1 MIWITIHDGF
11 IMAMINVIH
20 VLEFKKILVSL
31 STLDSNGCAY
41 KLEVE
46 LLEFQKSKKLM
57 FLYIIK

>member
-1 MIWITIHDGF
+1 
-11 IMAMINVIH
+11 MAMINVIH
-20 VLEFKKILVSL
+20 VLEFKKNLVSL